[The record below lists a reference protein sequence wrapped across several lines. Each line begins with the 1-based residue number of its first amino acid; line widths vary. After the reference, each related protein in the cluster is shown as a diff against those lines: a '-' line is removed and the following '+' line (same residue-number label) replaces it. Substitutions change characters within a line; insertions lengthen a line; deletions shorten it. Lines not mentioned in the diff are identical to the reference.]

1 MIIDCAITNHT
12 CPQLLNIQR
21 GSSNMWNIQLSLH
34 STQLLPFHKPL
45 PSGIMAAIL
54 NHHCQFLTQ
63 LNCHPFTTPLS
74 WQQYSTTYCQFFTQL
89 NCHSFTNHSPLVS
102 WQQYSTTIA
111 DFSLNSTV
119 IHSPLP
125 YHGSNTQPPIANFSL
140 NSAANPLPSGNMAAI
155 VLSHHCWFLI
165 TCILHSVPPDK
176 ALILLSIPLPTLAYC
191 HTSNKHCP
199 YVAGGNDKYSAAT
212 WTILPHA
219 IHLQPDILA
228 W

>member
-125 YHGSNTQPPIANFSL
+125 YHGSNILPIFHSTQLPTHSLLVIWQQLYSATMADFSL
-140 NSAANPLPSGNMAAI
+140 P
-155 VLSHHCWFLI
+155 VFCTLSHQTRHWYCSAYHC
-165 TCILHSVPPDK
+165 
-176 ALILLSIPLPTLAYC
+176 
-191 HTSNKHCP
+191 
-199 YVAGGNDKYSAAT
+199 
-212 WTILPHA
+212 
-219 IHLQPDILA
+219 QP
-228 W
+228 